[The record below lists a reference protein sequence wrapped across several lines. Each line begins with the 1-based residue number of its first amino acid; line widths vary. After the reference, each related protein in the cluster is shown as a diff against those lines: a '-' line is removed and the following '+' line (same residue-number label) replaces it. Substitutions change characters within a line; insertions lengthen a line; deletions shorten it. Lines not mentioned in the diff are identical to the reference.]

1 MSSLHMV
8 QIREADEDK
17 EEYDA
22 EDECGGGAEDVAGG
36 DDAEGAEGDAEC
48 AGDQGFVFARRPPQ
62 PDEMYCS
69 LRNSC
74 TFTP

>member
-1 MSSLHMV
+1 MSSVHMV
-8 QIREADEDK
+8 RIREADEDK

-22 EDECGGGAEDVAGG
+22 EDECGGGAEDGAG
-36 DDAEGAEGDAEC
+36 DDAEGDAEC
-48 AGDQGFVFARRPPQ
+48 EEDQGFVFARRPPQ
-62 PDEMYCS
+62 PAEMYCS